1 MYLSYVFTIKAMKLF
16 VVFFGILLCWQGA
29 SAGNDEQSERY
40 GYFITNNRKQTRIPF
55 QLHSNLIIVP
65 VKINN
70 SDTLHFI
77 LDTGVSSVIITD
89 PAAVRRQPL
98 RFTRK
103 VKLTGAGEGGQLM
116 ASVAIDNMLMMG
128 QMKATHQNIVVLD
141 DDILKL
147 SEYVG
152 VPIHGIFGYEV
163 FNNFVVTI
171 DFQRKELVLNSPK
184 NYRYRRS
191 HGSRYPIAIQDTKP
205 YTDVMA
211 LLEGGKTLPIRV
223 VIDTGAGHAL
233 LINRSNGD
241 DIHLPDRVIRA
252 QLGRGLSGVING
264 NLGRIEKIRLGNF
277 EMANV
282 VASFP
287 DSTSFG
293 LKIAEYAAERNGNL
307 GCEILR
313 RFKVTFNYQD
323 KYMVLK
329 PIKRILKQSFEHDM
343 SGLELKARGDNF
355 RNYYIEKVIDDSPA
369 SRSGLKDGDEVLF
382 INNLPAGDLNV
393 SEIYK
398 MLQKGEGKEITIL
411 VRRNGN
417 IIFAQFALK
426 RMI

>member
-1 MYLSYVFTIKAMKLF
+1 MKLF
-16 VVFFGILLCWQGA
+16 VIFFGILLCWQEV

-55 QLHSNLIIVP
+55 QLHSNLIIIP
-65 VKINN
+65 IRINN

-77 LDTGVSSVIITD
+77 LDTGVSSVIVTD

-98 RFTRK
+98 RYTRK
-103 VKLTGAGEGGQLM
+103 VKLSGAGEGGQLM
-116 ASVAIDNMLMMG
+116 ASVAIDNLLMMG
-128 QMKATHQNIVVLD
+128 QMQATHQNIVVLD

-152 VPIHGIFGYEV
+152 VPIHGIFGYEI

-171 DFQRKELVLNSPK
+171 DFQRKELVLNTPK

-191 HGSRYPIAIQDTKP
+191 HGTRYPIAIQDTKP

-211 LLEGGKTLPIRV
+211 LLENGKTLPIRV

-241 DIHLPDRVIRA
+241 DIRLPDKVIRA

-277 EMANV
+277 EMDNV

-293 LKIAEYAAERNGNL
+293 LKIAEHAAERNGNL

-313 RFKVTFNYQD
+313 RFRVTFNYQD

-382 INNLPAGDLNV
+382 INNMAAGDLNV

-417 IIFAQFALK
+417 IVFAQFALK

>member
-1 MYLSYVFTIKAMKLF
+1 MKQFGLLIGLLLSCL
-16 VVFFGILLCWQGA
+16 GA
-29 SAGNDEQSERY
+29 IAGNDDQHNQERY
-40 GYFITNNRKQTRIPF
+40 GYFIDKNRKQARIPF

-65 VKINN
+65 IRVNN

-89 PAAVRRQPL
+89 PEALRKQPL
-98 RFTRK
+98 RYTRK
-103 VKLTGAGEGGQLM
+103 VKLSGAGEGGQLM
-116 ASVAIDNMLMMG
+116 ASVAIDNLLSMG
-128 QMKATHQNIVVLD
+128 PMQATHQNIVVLD
-141 DDILKL
+141 DDILHL

-171 DFQRKELVLNSPK
+171 DFQRKELILTNPK
-184 NYRYRRS
+184 SYRYKRS
-191 HGSRYPIAIQDTKP
+191 QGFRYPITIQDTKP
-205 YTDVMA
+205 YTDVLA
-211 LLEGGKTLPIRV
+211 LLEGNKTLPIRV

-233 LINRSNGD
+233 LINRSED
-241 DIHLPDRVIRA
+241 VRLPDKVIRA

-277 EMANV
+277 EMDNV

-287 DSTSFG
+287 DSSSFG
-293 LKIAEYAAERNGNL
+293 LKIAQQASERNGNI

-313 RFKVTFNYQD
+313 RFRVTFNYQD
-323 KYMVLK
+323 KYLVLK
-329 PIKRILKQSFEHDM
+329 PVKRILKQTFEHDM
-343 SGLELKARGDNF
+343 SGIELKARGN
-355 RNYYIEKVIDDSPA
+355 NYRSFYIAKVIDDSPA
-369 SRSGLKDGDEVLF
+369 GMAGLRDGDEILF
-382 INNLPAGDLNV
+382 INNTPAGEMSI

-398 MLQKGEGKEITIL
+398 VLQKGEGKEISML

-417 IIFAQFALK
+417 VVFASFALK

>member
-1 MYLSYVFTIKAMKLF
+1 MKLF
-16 VVFFGILLCWQGA
+16 VIFFGILLCWQGVL
-29 SAGNDEQSERY
+29 AGNDEQSERY

-65 VKINN
+65 VQINN

-89 PAAVRRQPL
+89 PTSVRRQPL

-103 VKLTGAGEGGQLM
+103 VKLSGAGEGGQLM
-116 ASVAIDNMLMMG
+116 ASVAIDNLLMMG

-141 DDILKL
+141 DDVLKL

-152 VPIHGIFGYEV
+152 VPINGIFGYEV

-171 DFQRKELVLNSPK
+171 DFQRRELILNNPK
-184 NYRYRRS
+184 NYRYKRS
-191 HGSRYPIAIQDTKP
+191 QGSRYPIAIQDTKP

-233 LINRSNGD
+233 LINRSIGD
-241 DIHLPDRVIRA
+241 DIRLPDKVIRA

-293 LKIAEYAAERNGNL
+293 LKIAEHAAERNGNL

-313 RFKVTFNYQD
+313 RFRVTFNYQD

-369 SRSGLKDGDEVLF
+369 SKSGLKDGDEVLF
-382 INNLPAGDLNV
+382 INNMPAGDLNV

-398 MLQKGEGKEITIL
+398 LLQKGEGKEINIL

>member
-1 MYLSYVFTIKAMKLF
+1 MKLF
-16 VVFFGILLCWQGA
+16 VVFFGLLLCWQGGLA
-29 SAGNDEQSERY
+29 NNDELSERY
-40 GYFITNNRKQTRIPF
+40 GYFIANNRKQTRIPF

-65 VKINN
+65 IQINN

-89 PAAVRRQPL
+89 PAAIRRQPL

-116 ASVAIDNMLMMG
+116 ASVAIDNLLMMG
-128 QMKATHQNIVVLD
+128 HMRATHQNIVVLD
-141 DDILKL
+141 DDILRL

-171 DFQRKELVLNSPK
+171 DFQRRELVLNTPK

-241 DIHLPDRVIRA
+241 DIRLPDKVIRA

-277 EMANV
+277 EMDNV

-293 LKIAEYAAERNGNL
+293 LKIAEHAAERNGNL

-313 RFKVTFNYQD
+313 RFRVTFNYQD

-369 SRSGLKDGDEVLF
+369 SRSGLRDGDEVLF
-382 INNLPAGDLNV
+382 INNMPAGDLNV

-398 MLQKGEGKEITIL
+398 MLQKGEGKEVSIL

-417 IIFAQFALK
+417 IVFAQFALK

>member
-1 MYLSYVFTIKAMKLF
+1 MKPL
-16 VVFFGILLCWQGA
+16 VLFFGILLCWQGVL
-29 SAGNDEQSERY
+29 AGDDDQNNAEKY
-40 GYFITNNRKQTRIPF
+40 GYFISNNRKQARIPF

-65 VKINN
+65 VRINN

-98 RFTRK
+98 RYTRK
-103 VKLTGAGEGGQLM
+103 VKLSGAGEGGQLM
-116 ASVAIDNMLMMG
+116 ASVAIDNLLMMG
-128 QMKATHQNIVVLD
+128 QMQATHQNIVVLD
-141 DDILKL
+141 DDILRL

-152 VPIHGIFGYEV
+152 VPIHGIFGYEI
-163 FNNFVVTI
+163 FSNFVVTI
-171 DFQRKELVLNSPK
+171 DFQRHELVLNNPK

-241 DIHLPDRVIRA
+241 DIRLPDKVIRA

-293 LKIAEYAAERNGNL
+293 LKIAEHAAERNGNL

-313 RFKVTFNYQD
+313 RFRVTFNYHD

-329 PIKRILKQSFEHDM
+329 PVKRILKQSFEHDM

-355 RNYYIEKVIDDSPA
+355 RNYYIEKVIEGSPA
-369 SRSGLKDGDEVLF
+369 DRSGLKDGDEVLY
-382 INNLPAGDLNV
+382 INNTSAGDLNV

-398 MLQKGEGKEITIL
+398 MLQKGEGKEINIL
-411 VRRNGN
+411 VRRNGA
-417 IIFAQFALK
+417 IVFAQFALK

>member
-1 MYLSYVFTIKAMKLF
+1 MKLF

>member
-1 MYLSYVFTIKAMKLF
+1 MKLF
-16 VVFFGILLCWQGA
+16 VIFFGILLCSQGVLA
-29 SAGNDEQSERY
+29 SNDEQKNADKY
-40 GYFITNNRKQTRIPF
+40 GYFLTGNRKQARIPF

-65 VKINN
+65 VRINN

-116 ASVAIDNMLMMG
+116 ASVAIDNFLMMG
-128 QMKATHQNIVVLD
+128 HMQANHQNIVVLD
-141 DDILKL
+141 DDILRL

-152 VPIHGIFGYEV
+152 IPVHGIFGYEI
-163 FNNFVVTI
+163 FSNFVVTI
-171 DFQRKELVLNSPK
+171 DFQRRELVLNSPK

-191 HGSRYPIAIQDTKP
+191 HGPRYPISIQDTKP

-211 LLEGGKTLPIRV
+211 LLDNGRTLPIRV

-241 DIHLPDRVIRA
+241 DIRLPDKVIRA

-277 EMANV
+277 EMDNV

-293 LKIAEYAAERNGNL
+293 LKIAEHAAERNGNL

-343 SGLELKARGDNF
+343 SGLELKARGTNF

-369 SRSGLKDGDEVLF
+369 ARSGLRDGDEVLF
-382 INNLPAGDLNV
+382 INNTPAGDLNV

-398 MLQKGEGKEITIL
+398 MLQKGEGKEISIL
-411 VRRNGN
+411 VRRNGA
-417 IIFAQFALK
+417 IVFAQFALK

>member
-1 MYLSYVFTIKAMKLF
+1 MKLF
-16 VVFFGILLCWQGA
+16 VIFFGMLLCWQEVL
-29 SAGNDEQSERY
+29 AGNDEQNNSEKY
-40 GYFITNNRKQTRIPF
+40 GYFIANNRKQARIPF

-65 VKINN
+65 VRVNN

-89 PAAVRRQPL
+89 PAAIRRQPL

-116 ASVAIDNMLMMG
+116 ASVAIDNQLKMG
-128 QMKATHQNIVVLD
+128 QMHANHQNIVVLD
-141 DDILKL
+141 DDILRL

-163 FNNFVVTI
+163 FSNFVVTI
-171 DFQRKELVLNSPK
+171 DFQRRELVLNNPK

-211 LLEGGKTLPIRV
+211 LLENGKTLPIRV

-241 DIHLPDRVIRA
+241 DIRLPDKVIRA

-277 EMANV
+277 EMDNV

-293 LKIAEYAAERNGNL
+293 LKIAEHAAERNGNL

-313 RFKVTFNYQD
+313 RFRVTFNYQD

-355 RNYYIEKVIDDSPA
+355 RNYYIEKVIENSPA
-369 SRSGLKDGDEVLF
+369 DRSGLKDGDEVLF
-382 INNLPAGDLNV
+382 INNTPAGDLNV
-393 SEIYK
+393 SDIYK
-398 MLQKGEGKEITIL
+398 LLQKGEGKEISIL
-411 VRRNGN
+411 VRRNGA
-417 IIFAQFALK
+417 IVFAQFALK

>member
-1 MYLSYVFTIKAMKLF
+1 MKLF
-16 VVFFGILLCWQGA
+16 VIFFGLLLCWQGVLA
-29 SAGNDEQSERY
+29 NNDELSERY
-40 GYFITNNRKQTRIPF
+40 GYFIANNRKQTRIPF

-65 VKINN
+65 VQINN

-89 PAAVRRQPL
+89 PTAIRRQPL

-116 ASVAIDNMLMMG
+116 ASVAIDNLLMMG
-128 QMKATHQNIVVLD
+128 HMRATHQNIVVLD
-141 DDILKL
+141 DDILRL

-171 DFQRKELVLNSPK
+171 DFQRRELVLNTPK

-191 HGSRYPIAIQDTKP
+191 HGSRYPIAIQNTKP

-241 DIHLPDRVIRA
+241 DIRLPDKVIRA

-277 EMANV
+277 EMDNV

-293 LKIAEYAAERNGNL
+293 LKIAEHAAERNGNM

-313 RFKVTFNYQD
+313 RFRVTFNYQD

-329 PIKRILKQSFEHDM
+329 PVKRILKQSFEHDM
-343 SGLELKARGDNF
+343 SGLELKARGDKF
-355 RNYYIEKVIDDSPA
+355 RNYYIEKVADDSPA

-382 INNLPAGDLNV
+382 INNLSAGDLNV
-393 SEIYK
+393 SDIYK
-398 MLQKGEGKEITIL
+398 MLQKGEGKEISIL

-417 IIFAQFALK
+417 IVFAQFALK
-426 RMI
+426 RII